1 MWKVIEMLNHL
12 RYTIKFKYP
21 CMYCNHKN
29 KFELVVQEKDFI
41 NKEVLAKYLEK
52 IYKRER

>member
-1 MWKVIEMLNHL
+1 MWKGIEMLNHL
-12 RYTIKFKYP
+12 RYTIKFNYP